1 MKSKKS
7 LIKRIGPLFAVF
19 ALMLAACGASNDKP
33 ALSVDDMLTA
43 AVSTLAASIQQT
55 QTAVAPTNTAAPA
68 LTAASTAT
76 LTLLPNPTWSAS
88 PSATYVYH
96 TPTLSA
102 ATFTPSPTGT
112 LFTPTV
118 NPSTLAYGC
127 NNLLFIRDVNY
138 PSGTVVQPR
147 ENFTKIWKVANNGT
161 CEWKYQ
167 YSLELL
173 SANYPVSGTYKL
185 GKIVAVNDWAEL
197 SMNFDA
203 PKNPGTYTSYW
214 RLTDGAG
221 HMFGST
227 LTASF
232 VVQAP
237 EPSATPVTPSNT
249 PTSTATATATD
260 TPAPSQNLGP

>member
-1 MKSKKS
+1 M
-7 LIKRIGPLFAVF
+7 IVLFAVL
-19 ALMLAACGASNDKP
+19 ALILSACGGKAADEP
-33 ALSVDDMLTA
+33 AMTVEEMLTA

-55 QTAVAPTNTAAPA
+55 QTALAPTDTSTP
-68 LTAASTAT
+68 TITSTAT
-76 LTLLPNPTWSAS
+76 VTSTSTPDLGPAAS
-88 PSATYVYH
+88 PSATYIYY
-96 TPTLSA
+96 TATYG

-118 NPSTLAYGC
+118 NPSSLAYGC

-227 LTASF
+227 LAASF

-260 TPAPSQNLGP
+260 MPDPSQNSGS